1 MKLSFALATI
11 IAVSASTNII
21 NVNGEKDLVNTA
33 IDAGSF
39 TTLVAALGAATLV
52 DALSGDDPL
61 TVFAPTDDAFT
72 ALPDGLVTCLL
83 KEDNIDA
90 LSAILTYH
98 VVSGEVL
105 STDLT
110 DGMMAPTL
118 QGEDV
123 TINTTDGVVI
133 NDSATV
139 VTADVMTTNG
149 VIHIIDA
156 VLVPPS
162 IDVAAFMESCTDT
175 DTDTDTDMGMDMET
189 ATETDASEDSSSPS
203 LYGSAIVGL
212 TIIAGGVSALL

>member
-72 ALPDGLVTCLL
+72 ALPDGLVACLL

-175 DTDTDTDMGMDMET
+175 DTDTDMGMDMET

>member
-72 ALPDGLVTCLL
+72 ALPDGLVACLL

>member
-1 MKLSFALATI
+1 
-11 IAVSASTNII
+11 
-21 NVNGEKDLVNTA
+21 
-33 IDAGSF
+33 
-39 TTLVAALGAATLV
+39 
-52 DALSGDDPL
+52 
-61 TVFAPTDDAFT
+61 
-72 ALPDGLVTCLL
+72 
-83 KEDNIDA
+83 
-90 LSAILTYH
+90 
-98 VVSGEVL
+98 
-105 STDLT
+105 
-110 DGMMAPTL
+110 MAPTL